1 MLSNTQPADPVIPGD
16 RPPPAVPLTNR
27 ERFLSACNGR
37 SVEYPPVW
45 LMRQAG
51 RALPEYRALKH
62 KYSFL
67 ELVQTPELA
76 TEVTLQP
83 IRRFD
88 FDAAILFSD
97 ILVVCEGLGQ
107 PYRFREQGGIEMEF
121 LLKSAGDIA
130 KLNPSAVCDRLQ
142 YAAKALRLIK
152 ASMGA
157 KTALIGFAGSPWTL
171 ANFMVEGG
179 GVADYT
185 LAKRLFYSEPG
196 LFEALM
202 EKLSAA
208 VSDFLRLQID
218 AGVDAVQIFDSL
230 GGVLADGSFGAAS
243 ARWMKQIVGA
253 LGQRVPVIVFSRG
266 THGSWEE
273 LVGTGANVVGVDWSV
288 SLAKVAAQ
296 LPSRVAVQGNLDPFL
311 LTTHPQA
318 VRLETNRILR
328 EMNGRPGHIFN
339 LGHGVPPDAK
349 LENIEALVTTIRSF
363 K

>member
-1 MLSNTQPADPVIPGD
+1 MLGYAQPVEPVVSGD
-16 RPPPAVPLTNR
+16 KSPTAAPLTNR
-27 ERFLSACNGR
+27 ERFLAACTCR

-62 KYSFL
+62 KHSFL

-76 TEVTLQP
+76 AEVTLQP

-121 LLKSAGDIA
+121 LLKSAADIA
-130 KLNPSAVCDRLQ
+130 KLSPSAVCDRLQ

-152 ASMGA
+152 ASLGE

-179 GVADYT
+179 GVHEYT

-202 EKLSAA
+202 EKLAAA
-208 VSDFLRLQID
+208 VTDFLRLQID

-230 GGVLADGSFGAAS
+230 GGVLADGSFGAGS
-243 ARWMKQIVGA
+243 ARWIKQIVTA
-253 LGQRVPVIVFSRG
+253 LEQRVPVIVFSRG
-266 THGSWEE
+266 AHGNWEE
-273 LVGTGANVVGVDWSV
+273 LVSTGANVVSLDWSV
-288 SLAKVAAQ
+288 SLSKVATQ
-296 LPSRVAVQGNLDPFL
+296 LPARVAVQGNLDPFL
-311 LTTHPQA
+311 LATHPQA

-328 EMNGRPGHIFN
+328 EMGGRPGHIFN